1 MTGSPG
7 RLFSLV
13 VKPQNNEALDPH
25 ARRKRELS
33 GLTKDQLQALIAD
46 LETAND
52 EKQKI
57 NQKYAKQVKEMTVSA
72 TAANR
77 MNNVYEN
84 NNEAEDSM
92 NVGGAAG
99 KGLKNYES
107 MP

>member
-1 MTGSPG
+1 MIKHKS
-7 RLFSLV
+7 
-13 VKPQNNEALDPH
+13 NESLDPY

-57 NQKYAKQVKEMTVSA
+57 NQKYAAQVKEMTVSA
-72 TAANR
+72 AAAANKI
-77 MNNVYEN
+77 NNAYEN
-84 NNEAEDSM
+84 NDDSDSM
-92 NVGGAAG
+92 VVGGASAG